1 MGGAIYWTDWK
12 RYFIGK
18 MLDRIEKLMAAA
30 VSSSDIYHTV
40 LAAET
45 LQETDS
51 FLGIL
56 YLWGSQFLEWFFKST
71 K

>member
-1 MGGAIYWTDWK
+1 
-12 RYFIGK
+12 

-56 YLWGSQFLEWFFKST
+56 YLWVSQFLE
-71 K
+71 